1 MIGLLGGS
9 IAWTVANGGSVTPA
23 LGASGAAF
31 GILGAYLCGWPEDEV
46 MFPMILIRKWPVQFI
61 ALFYFGF
68 EIYKAWQVYGLS
80 EASHKISEADN
91 KIMRNPGYILLE
103 KMFMTY
109 DVNNIFAKILS
120 GEIPCDKVFEND
132 HAIAFKDIHPQAPE
146 HLLVI
151 PKGPYV
157 SFEDSVQKET

>member
-1 MIGLLGGS
+1 MRGVLELFLWAEQGSRFGL
-9 IAWTVANGGSVTPA
+9 
-23 LGASGAAF
+23 
-31 GILGAYLCGWPEDEV
+31 
-46 MFPMILIRKWPVQFI
+46 
-61 ALFYFGF
+61 
-68 EIYKAWQVYGLS
+68 
-80 EASHKISEADN
+80 SEADN

-132 HAIAFKDIHPQAPE
+132 HAIAFKDIHPQAPK

-157 SFEDSVQKET
+157 SFEDFSANANDEEISGFIRAVGQVARDAGIVGTGYRILSNHGRDGRQEVPHFHVHVLGGHDLGSMLPRK